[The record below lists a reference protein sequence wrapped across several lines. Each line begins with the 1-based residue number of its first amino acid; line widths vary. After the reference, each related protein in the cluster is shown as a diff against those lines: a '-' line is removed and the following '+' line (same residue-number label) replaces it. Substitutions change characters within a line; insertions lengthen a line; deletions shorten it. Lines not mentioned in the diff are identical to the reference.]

1 MKAKC
6 APKFGYT
13 IHGYGTLNGKLSGYA
28 GSMVDSLNKLRVDR
42 SRVIAPYKPLL
53 LLVVLE
59 LVENGDEDARD
70 QKSLRDLHG
79 LRIALPSKAKLWPD
93 PQQLAWHR

>member
-1 MKAKC
+1 ME
-6 APKFGYT
+6 
-13 IHGYGTLNGKLSGYA
+13 NS
-28 GSMVDSLNKLRVDR
+28 VDTQARWLTVLNKLRVDR

-79 LRIALPSKAKLWPD
+79 LRIALTSKAKLWPD
-93 PQQLAWHR
+93 PQQLAWHPENNLCA

>member
-1 MKAKC
+1 MENSRDTQARWL
-6 APKFGYT
+6 T
-13 IHGYGTLNGKLSGYA
+13 VLN
-28 GSMVDSLNKLRVDR
+28 NLRVDR

-70 QKSLRDLHG
+70 QKSLRDFHG
-79 LRIALPSKAKLWPD
+79 SRIALPSNAKLWPD
-93 PQQLAWHR
+93 PPHLEWHRENKLCA